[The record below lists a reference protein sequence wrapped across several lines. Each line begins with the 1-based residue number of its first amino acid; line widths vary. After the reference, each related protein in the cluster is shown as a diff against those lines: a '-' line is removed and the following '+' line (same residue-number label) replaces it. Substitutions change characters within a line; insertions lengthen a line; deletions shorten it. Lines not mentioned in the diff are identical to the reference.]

1 MSKFSSTP
9 KNSIGTDALADE
21 EIVCAC
27 VNMNYASLVEKCSS
41 AEGMNFESILQKTG
55 AGQKCTAC
63 LLDLEFH
70 YSQISRNK
78 KIFSGKEKTIRQ
90 ERLPFRKRLFKVI
103 DNLSPMQSY
112 TLRDWSPVVN
122 GPGIRQ
128 WISISNHDLLFSRK
142 AALVPCE
149 VSLELYDAEGRTRYK
164 NRHVV
169 KPGEHF
175 RLEISQ
181 YLEKTDA
188 LNIGCLRIRRKY
200 LKHGIR
206 GATRPQIE
214 IDSDNGT
221 CGLHTQG
228 PMGGFPSF
236 MHLPFSPGER
246 LFFAAINCQASP
258 IRMFFTYPLGGES
271 RTTET
276 ITIPAFGARLHE
288 IITQDKINPDSQSF
302 DIELSAEYPAR
313 RRCLLLVAD
322 KNLSKLSI
330 THP

>member
-1 MSKFSSTP
+1 MSKSYSMP
-9 KNSIGTDALADE
+9 KTGTDALADE

-27 VNMNYASLVEKCSS
+27 VNMNYASLVEECSN
-41 AEGMNFESILQKTG
+41 AEGINFETLLQRTG

-70 YSQISRNK
+70 YGQISQNRNSLSSKK
-78 KIFSGKEKTIRQ
+78 KIVQQ
-90 ERLPFRKRLFKVI
+90 EHLPLRKRLYKVI
-103 DNLSPMQSY
+103 DNFSPMQSY
-112 TLRDWSPVVN
+112 TLRDWSPVIN

-128 WISISNHDLLFSRK
+128 WVSISNHDLLFSRK

-149 VSLELYDAEGRTRYK
+149 VDLKLYDTEGRIRYK
-164 NRHVV
+164 DRHVV

-181 YLEKTDA
+181 YLEKTDT
-188 LNIGCLRIRRKY
+188 LNIGCLRIKRRY

-214 IDSDNGT
+214 IDSDKGT

-228 PMGGFPSF
+228 PMGGFSSF
-236 MHLPFSPGER
+236 MHLPFSANER

-258 IRMFFTYPLGGES
+258 IRMFFAYPLDGGS
-271 RTTET
+271 KTTET
-276 ITIPAFGARLHE
+276 ITIPGFGARLHE
-288 IITQDKINPDSQSF
+288 IIPQDKINPHSQSF
-302 DIELSAEYPAR
+302 DMELSAEYPAR
-313 RRCLLLVAD
+313 RRCLLLIAD